1 MRQSSEGKR
10 NFGGL
15 SPESLPL
22 VFMLVVV
29 ILTVYNLFFSTFNIF
44 NILKMQKSLHSID
57 KKLEEVKN
65 KNAKLENM
73 LDLVNKYPDT
83 YKERFIR
90 RYMQLQKKDEKII
103 LFSDDAN

>member
-10 NFGGL
+10 NFGSL
-15 SPESLPL
+15 SPELLPL
-22 VFMLVVV
+22 VFMAVVLL
-29 ILTVYNLFFSTFNIF
+29 LTLHNVFFSTFNVF
-44 NILKMQKSLHSID
+44 NVWKMQESLRSVD
-57 KKLEEVKN
+57 KRLEEVKN
-65 KNAKLENM
+65 KNAELENL

-103 LFSDDAN
+103 LFSDDTN